1 MRTSIL
7 SLTAATSLA
16 LGCGASFPPPTQPLA
31 DSESAQRSASELGAG
46 SHPDAELHLRL
57 AQEQTAKAKTLMS
70 SGDNEHAERLLLRA
84 RADAELAIALSRKQA
99 AAVDS
104 QKATEQSNTQRT
116 TNANQGAQ
124 Q

>member
-7 SLTAATSLA
+7 SFMAATSLA
-16 LGCGASFPPPTQPLA
+16 LGCGGSFPPPTQPLA
-31 DSESAQRSASELGAG
+31 DAESAQRSAAELGAA

-70 SGDNEHAERLLLRA
+70 DGDNERAGRLLLRA

-99 AAVDS
+99 AAVES
-104 QKATEQSNTQRT
+104 QKATDQSNTQRT

-124 Q
+124 